1 MLGDAWS
8 ELLAHGRVL
17 TYPKGKVLM
26 RQGEASD
33 RLLSLSK
40 GVVSI
45 VHRGA
50 DGSETWLG
58 HRGPGELLGDMSAIS
73 GEVRNADVVTV
84 SPCTVTTIEL
94 SRFLEFVGPRS
105 PVFDLLRR
113 EHAKRH
119 ESDARLCGGRTLSL
133 VTRVARYVLGLAQI
147 SPTLQVS
154 GCTQQELAQALGI
167 SRGKLNQTLG
177 LLRESGVL
185 ETGRRTIAVK
195 DLDALR
201 DLADGSTP

>member
-1 MLGDAWS
+1 MLGEAWS
-8 ELLAHGRVL
+8 ELLAQGRVL

-26 RQGEASD
+26 YQGEAGD
-33 RLLSLSK
+33 RLFSLTK

-73 GEVRNADVVTV
+73 GEARNADVVAV
-84 SPCTVTTIEL
+84 SSCTVVSIEL
-94 SRFLEFVGPRS
+94 ARFLEFVGPHG

-113 EHAKRH
+113 EHAKRQ
-119 ESDARLCGGRTLSL
+119 ESDLRLCGGRTLPL
-133 VTRVARYVLGLAQI
+133 IDRLARYVLGLVQN

-154 GCTQQELAQALGI
+154 GCTQQDLAQALGV
-167 SRGKLNQTLG
+167 SRGKLNQALG
-177 LLRESGVL
+177 QLRENGVL
-185 ETGRRTIAVK
+185 EVRRRTITVK
-195 DLDALR
+195 NLDALR
-201 DLADGSTP
+201 SMAGSGTP